1 MGPELIAAIVGPIAG
16 ACIGA
21 MGFMSRRNISAADNQ
36 LATITEH
43 VSSISKQVTDLHVIL
58 PTSYTT
64 KEELAQHIKSETYF
78 HNKMLDQMR
87 EMRDEVVVLRAMSER
102 SSHQ

>member
-1 MGPELIAAIVGPIAG
+1 MGLELIAAIVGPIAG
-16 ACIGA
+16 ATIGI
-21 MGFMSRRNISAADNQ
+21 MGFMSRRNIAITDNQ
-36 LATITEH
+36 LTTITEH
-43 VSSISKQVTDLHVIL
+43 VSTISQQINDLHVIL
-58 PTSYTT
+58 PTNYCS

-102 SSHQ
+102 GFH

>member
-16 ACIGA
+16 AIIGA
-21 MGFMSRRNISAADNQ
+21 MGYMSTKNQATTDNQ

-43 VSSISKQVTDLHVIL
+43 VSAISEKVNELHVTL
-58 PTSYTT
+58 PTFYTT
-64 KEELAQHIKSETYF
+64 KEELANHIKSETYF

-87 EMRDEVVVLRAMSER
+87 EMRDEVVVLRAMSEN
-102 SSHQ
+102 SSHR

>member
-16 ACIGA
+16 AVIGT
-21 MGFMSRRNISAADNQ
+21 MGFMSRRNIAITDNQ
-36 LATITEH
+36 LTTITEH
-43 VSSISKQVTDLHVIL
+43 VSTISTQINDLHVLL
-58 PTSYTT
+58 PTNYCS
-64 KEELAQHIKSETYF
+64 KEELAEHIKSESYF

-102 SSHQ
+102 GFH